1 MTGDTARLP
10 DFFVVGHAKS
20 GTTALYEM
28 LRRHPEIYMP
38 DLKEP
43 WFFASDMRPRF
54 QPPRAGVPPQTL
66 DDYRELFAAARPGQ
80 RVGEASSSYLWSR
93 TAAQRIAEVRPE
105 AQIIALAVPL
115 GIVFVQATGSG
126 VFSRYES
133 LTQTNP
139 TTSCKDC
146 KRGVLKHIPHQIS
159 VAPFGVGLGSV
170 AAAGGFGGKP
180 NPEEVQKLSG
190 ETQYSFLTD
199 EVGAPGLLLWTAF
212 MFTLIGL
219 SGFRLRRIED
229 PEMRIWLAAISAPL
243 IAMVIMGTSG
253 LVSASGTFGP
263 YLWFAAGTCAYW
275 LAGPGLTRPPGD
287 RIAAPGNDPRLVPA
301 GSAP

>member
-1 MTGDTARLP
+1 MQIASPGRPHLSYCTNI
-10 DFFVVGHAKS
+10 
-20 GTTALYEM
+20 
-28 LRRHPEIYMP
+28 HPAES
-38 DLKEP
+38 L
-43 WFFASDMRPRF
+43 S
-54 QPPRAGVPPQTL
+54 
-66 DDYRELFAAARPGQ
+66 
-80 RVGEASSSYLWSR
+80 
-93 TAAQRIAEVRPE
+93 EVRSVLLGHVVNVKRALSPE
-105 AQIIALAVPL
+105 
-115 GIVFVQATGSG
+115 
-126 VFSRYES
+126 
-133 LTQTNP
+133 
-139 TTSCKDC
+139 
-146 KRGVLKHIPHQIS
+146 
-159 VAPFGVGLGSV
+159 APFGVGLGSV

-275 LAGPGLTRPPGD
+275 LAGPGLNRPPGD